1 MKAQSLPLSGLI
13 LFTPEIF
20 SDTRGYFMECF
31 RASGFEKALMDSGQ
45 AAVTLV
51 QENHSCSGAGVL
63 RGLHFQCQYP
73 QGKLIRVISGEIY
86 DVAVDIRPKSP
97 TFGQWHGLFLSAQNR
112 CQLWIPPGFAHG
124 FYVTKGPAE
133 VIYKCS
139 DYYQPGDEGAIVW
152 NDADLA
158 IDWPLNTALG
168 EPLLSAK
175 DRQARPFCAQKW
187 V

>member
-1 MKAQSLPLSGLI
+1 MDIEFLPLPGLI
-13 LFTPEIF
+13 LFTAKMLKDE
-20 SDTRGYFMECF
+20 RGSFMECF
-31 RASGFEKALMDSGQ
+31 RASVFEQALADSAQ
-45 AAVTLV
+45 PPVTLV

-86 DVAVDIRPKSP
+86 DVAVDIRPQSP
-97 TFGQWHGLFLSAQNR
+97 TFGKWHGLYLSAQNR

-158 IDWPLNTALG
+158 IDWPLNTAMG

-175 DRQARPFCAQKW
+175 DRQAKPFCAQKW

>member
-63 RGLHFQCQYP
+63 RGFIFSANIP
-73 QGKLIRVISGEIY
+73 RVS
-86 DVAVDIRPKSP
+86 
-97 TFGQWHGLFLSAQNR
+97 
-112 CQLWIPPGFAHG
+112 
-124 FYVTKGPAE
+124 
-133 VIYKCS
+133 
-139 DYYQPGDEGAIVW
+139 
-152 NDADLA
+152 
-158 IDWPLNTALG
+158 
-168 EPLLSAK
+168 
-175 DRQARPFCAQKW
+175 
-187 V
+187 